1 VSTESSLLAH
11 LRTLATHPAARGL
24 ADDVALLG
32 DLILTHDTMVEG
44 VHYLPTDPPESVGW
58 KLAAVNLSDLAA
70 KGAEPA
76 GALLSLTL
84 GFDGDWE
91 RRFLDGLAEACERY
105 SLPLLGGDTVALPA
119 EAPRVLG
126 LTAIGQAGEA
136 VPSRSGGKPGDRL
149 WVIGTIGDAGAGLAL
164 LQADPTAGGP
174 LVEAYRR
181 PMPLLEQGQRLA
193 RHASAMM
200 DVSDGLLLDA
210 RRLAEASGCGVQI
223 DLDAVPL
230 SAALREDRGED
241 RGARLFAGTAGD
253 DYALLGAF
261 PAELDLSLTLGKDSA
276 VIFSCVGELT
286 EGGAFVLFDALGPV
300 PLPERLGYEHQS
312 S

>member
-84 GFDGDWE
+84 GSDESWE
-91 RRFLDGLAEACERY
+91 RAFLDGLHQACERFG
-105 SLPLLGGDTVALPA
+105 LPLLGGDTVALPA
-119 EAPRVLG
+119 GAPRVLG
-126 LTAIGQAGEA
+126 LTAIGRVGEK
-136 VPSRSGGKPGDRL
+136 VPSRAGGRPGDRL

-164 LQADPTAGGP
+164 LRSDQAAGGP

-181 PMPLLEQGQRLA
+181 PMPLLEEGQVLA
-193 RHASAMM
+193 AEASAMM

-210 RRLAEASGCGVQI
+210 RRLAVASG
-223 DLDAVPL
+223 
-230 SAALREDRGED
+230 
-241 RGARLFAGTAGD
+241 RGARID
-253 DYALLGAF
+253 LGAV
-261 PAELDLSLTLGKDSA
+261 PPVGSL
-276 VIFSCVGELT
+276 
-286 EGGAFVLFDALGPV
+286 P
-300 PLPERLGYEHQS
+300 S
-312 S
+312 SKG